1 MAISIVNLVWE
12 ISYSKFL
19 NTLKKVIV
27 PLKKRIIYI
36 YSSLKRTIVVVILD
50 KYFRCNNLICTSYI
64 YTMESC
70 LRGRIQLAVGV
81 DIYVGVYIYE
91 ILLVVEQDNPLII
104 KTGFNFDLIVCIYTS
119 NRRGCRV

>member
-1 MAISIVNLVWE
+1 
-12 ISYSKFL
+12 
-19 NTLKKVIV
+19 
-27 PLKKRIIYI
+27 
-36 YSSLKRTIVVVILD
+36 
-50 KYFRCNNLICTSYI
+50 
-64 YTMESC
+64 MESC

-119 NRRGCRV
+119 CIYTSNRRGCRV